1 MEMKITP
8 ASIDCADAK
17 ELIGELNSVLTEI
30 TGDDGTVNF
39 SNNDVIGER
48 ATFLIAY
55 VDGVPYGCG
64 ALRQISENTA
74 EVKRVYARKNQCG
87 VGRKV
92 LKALEAKAV
101 EFGYQK
107 LALETRVQNLHAIA
121 FYQDNG
127 YIILALTLFPD
138 SAGTIVAKR
147 FHGIIYFVSFMCWFI
162 GLYLQEI
169 KAKYKN

>member
-1 MEMKITP
+1 MEIKITP

-107 LALETRVQNLHAIA
+107 LVLETRVQNLHAIA

-127 YIILALTLFPD
+127 YTRCDAY
-138 SAGTIVAKR
+138 G
-147 FHGIIYFVSFMCWFI
+147 
-162 GLYLQEI
+162 
-169 KAKYKN
+169 KYVGKENAYCCEKVI